1 MTRRTHTTISTS
13 GVQFSR
19 MQLSHKDNSLDHF
32 TQIFTEIYL
41 WCRDTS
47 RKYTR
52 TGDMRDGEAGDARE
66 AREAGAEFEAE
77 TELET
82 VSGPDVNNG
91 DSPLA
96 LDQVS
101 RTD

>member
-1 MTRRTHTTISTS
+1 
-13 GVQFSR
+13 
-19 MQLSHKDNSLDHF
+19 
-32 TQIFTEIYL
+32 
-41 WCRDTS
+41 
-47 RKYTR
+47 
-52 TGDMRDGEAGDARE
+52 MRDGEAGD